1 MTKGAVL
8 KLSKLFKRL
17 TTGQSSN
24 CVTVLAPAVNFSSL
38 LAISF
43 RVANTICRVI
53 FLEPLSNKQKAT
65 GNLTVLLR
73 LKVCVRHKN
82 SRTYFPWFLLL
93 NGRIWCRIIFFTK
106 LVLIRCFQILL
117 LFDILLTLS
126 IRVFRHRIQTIQS
139 LMHHN
144 YSKILST

>member
-17 TTGQSSN
+17 MTGQSSN
-24 CVTVLAPAVNFSSL
+24 CVTVLTPAVNFSSL
-38 LAISF
+38 LRIIF
-43 RVANTICRVI
+43 RVANTIRRVI
-53 FLEPLSNKQKAT
+53 FLAPLGNKQKTT
-65 GNLTVLLR
+65 GKPFFYV
-73 LKVCVRHKN
+73 KSWHKN
-82 SRTYFPWFLLL
+82 SRIYFPWFLMR

-117 LFDILLTLS
+117 LFDIRLTLS

-144 YSKILST
+144 NSKILST